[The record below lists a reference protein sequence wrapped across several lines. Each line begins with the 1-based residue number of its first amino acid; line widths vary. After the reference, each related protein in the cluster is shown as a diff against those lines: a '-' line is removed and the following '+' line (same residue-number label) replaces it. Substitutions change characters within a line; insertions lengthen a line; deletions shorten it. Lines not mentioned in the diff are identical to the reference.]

1 MRLIPDSTCGSVHE
15 PISAPEAMMTL
26 RALYAAGLGYHRI
39 ADLTRLRLSHAET
52 RTLLQL
58 PDLAAQ
64 VAVLEAM
71 KP

>member
-1 MRLIPDSTCGSVHE
+1 MRSDHSCGLGAHDAL
-15 PISAPEAMMTL
+15 SAPEAMITL
-26 RALYAAGLGYHRI
+26 RALYAAGIGYHRI
-39 ADLTRLRLSHAET
+39 GDLTRLNLSHAQV
-52 RTLLQL
+52 RTLLAM

>member
-1 MRLIPDSTCGSVHE
+1 MMRADHSCGFGHD
-15 PISAPEAMMTL
+15 PLTAPEAVMTL
-26 RALYAAGLGYHRI
+26 RALYAAGIGYHRI
-39 ADLTRLRLSHAET
+39 GDLTRLNLSHAQV
-52 RTLLQL
+52 RTLIQI